1 MESKGLG
8 LTLKEIRTAIE
19 LFRKGG
25 NPCPAV
31 AQRLHLRC
39 SALEKQIQELQ
50 ELKERMERLSRKWS
64 KDPGSFCFWET
75 ELCPTA
81 CGCPDSALRKGDCNE
96 KIVHS
101 RSGSVRSRS
110 RQGSDNGRRRSVLPS
125 VLSGM

>member
-1 MESKGLG
+1 MIRYVEFIMESKGLG

-25 NPCPAV
+25 NPC
-31 AQRLHLRC
+31 LRY